1 MLIRHH
7 INKKNSAKPDLPT
20 SRARPQ
26 VRSGQSMSSSGG
38 RLPVAPSAPDS
49 HSADSSLDYEA
60 LTSSLQREA
69 PELRDH
75 FGDRLENWKKTNPN
89 PTMTTP
95 PAIGSS
101 GTTVAANGCSNV
113 RHTLTI
119 EELCFTSA
127 LSCFEG
133 YLKLDSGIG
142 PKTMAYVI
150 KLVTRTLEKTHHLKD
165 VRYVAQAAVTSLV
178 SFCANQPP
186 RETLAESVELWIWLR
201 RCFSAAIP
209 SLTTRSI
216 SNDPDKGT
224 SSESTP
230 HEGTTLIVKNYKTLK
245 DDLQMLIKLMHIARN
260 LLVVPEPEIPQDL
273 CAAAE
278 FEDVLYETI
287 TLCIN
292 VTSRAYDGDILDDTA
307 RHQLS
312 EISELCK
319 SPWPL
324 LPCPRS

>member
-1 MLIRHH
+1 
-7 INKKNSAKPDLPT
+7 
-20 SRARPQ
+20 
-26 VRSGQSMSSSGG
+26 MSSSGG